1 LTTNSRLFPVL
12 EEQALIVFSRFT
24 LEIAQANSDKEI
36 FALLANQLPKILP
49 ADRCSV
55 TLLSDNKQMLE
66 VFSLHGEEGAL
77 PIGHFFAVDN
87 SFAGEAVIHNKTFSR
102 TDFAASKKSDA
113 MLLYKNNIRSLINS
127 PIRYDQGVIGTL
139 NVGSFKTDI
148 YNEHSLELLS
158 LVTKLVSACL
168 ERQHLL
174 KQAEL
179 GIQHYKSYSIELKEL
194 ALVTQKL
201 SAVTDVKDVF
211 EVIAQSISQI
221 VTAQRVSY
229 GGFNEN
235 TQSLDIQTIKSN
247 QVHDS
252 PLSIPLKN
260 SALGSVYENGTGRF
274 FKDFDSFSYIDLN
287 ILHEF
292 GYKSC
297 WISPVKING
306 KVVGVLIATCVSTA
320 GDNHN
325 KLSVLNLLSDMLG
338 VTLSRIKLQEKIEY
352 QASFD
357 ELTGLPSRNQL
368 NIFLGKAITQ
378 SEKLPF
384 TILFIDLDRFK
395 LVNDTLGHAIGDKLL
410 QQVTQRIQQKIR
422 KDDFFSRHGGD
433 EFVVILSD
441 FESEDVSK
449 KIAQK
454 IIDTIKL
461 PFIVDGYSLHIGA
474 SIGLSRFPLDS
485 IEAEKLL
492 EYSDIAMYFA
502 KQNGRNNYQIYSS
515 ELLETIEYKH
525 NIDSLLRLAIEK
537 NELYIVYQPLFSED
551 QVIGLEALLRWE
563 NDKLGIVPPDIFI
576 PVAEESLLIEE
587 ITQWVLKQSINTIK
601 SLRNIY
607 PELYIAVNISAKDC
621 LNPDKLKQTI
631 LMLLQEADLPGSA
644 LELEITENVL
654 IDDIVAI
661 KQLFEDLQ
669 SQGVRFAIDDF
680 GTGFSSLT
688 YLLSLPFDT
697 IKIDQSFIKQDDAV
711 RLGIVKGIIEIAASL
726 SMHCIAEGIEE
737 IEQKENLQNLGC
749 KRFQGYYFSHPLQ
762 LEQLKTFLLSNYN
775 LSHNQ
780 NRIA

>member
-1 LTTNSRLFPVL
+1 MTINSHLFPVL

-36 FALLANQLPKILP
+36 FALLAKQLPQILP

-66 VFSLHGEEGAL
+66 VFSLHGVEGAL
-77 PIGHFFAVDN
+77 PIGKFFAVDN
-87 SFAGEAVIHNKTFSR
+87 SFAGEALIHNKTFSH
-102 TDFAASKKSDA
+102 TDYGDSEKSDA
-113 MLLYKNNIRSLINS
+113 MQLYKNNIRSLINS
-127 PIRYDQGVIGTL
+127 PIKYDQGVIGTL
-139 NVGSFKTDI
+139 NIGSFKTDI

-194 ALVTQKL
+194 AIVTQKL
-201 SAVTDVKDVF
+201 SAATDIKDVF
-211 EVIAQSISQI
+211 EIMAQSISQI
-221 VTAQRVSY
+221 VSAQRVSY
-229 GGFNEN
+229 GVFNEK
-235 TQSLDIQTIKSN
+235 TQSLDIQIIKSN
-247 QVHDS
+247 HVHHA

-260 SALGSVYENGTGRF
+260 SALGSVYESGTGRF

-292 GYKSC
+292 GYKLSWSC
-297 WISPVKING
+297 PVKING
-306 KVVGVLIATCVSTA
+306 EVVGVLSAACASTA
-320 GDNHN
+320 GDSHN
-325 KLSVLNLLSDMLG
+325 KLSVLNLLSDILG
-338 VTLSRIKLQEKIEY
+338 VTLSRIKLQEKMEY

-378 SEKLPF
+378 SDKLPF

-395 LVNDTLGHAIGDKLL
+395 SVNDTLGHAIGDKLL

-449 KIAQK
+449 KVAQK
-454 IIDTIKL
+454 IIDTIKS
-461 PFIVDGYSLHIGA
+461 PFIIDGYSLHIGA

-485 IEAEKLL
+485 VEAEKLL

-525 NIDSLLRLAIEK
+525 NIDSLLRLAIDK

-621 LNPDKLKQTI
+621 LNPEKLKQTI
-631 LMLLQEADLPGSA
+631 LKLLQESELPGSA

-654 IDDIVAI
+654 IDDVVAI

-762 LEQLKTFLLSNYN
+762 LEQLKKFLLSNYN
-775 LSHNQ
+775 LLHNQ